1 MQERVVLTGLSSGM
15 WTSEHN
21 GVMTDFVMDTS
32 KQVLL
37 IYLDEQ
43 NGLMTCSTFPAFD
56 VAEMAYF
63 AREEY
68 AAITMENL
76 VEVFQFG
83 TIHGTYVDGLLRTMH
98 GLYAP
103 TFFENQL
110 WPDSKILCIFVVHIV
125 V

>member
-1 MQERVVLTGLSSGM
+1 MQERVVLTGLSSDM

-63 AREEY
+63 AREMHNHGELCGGTSVWHY
-68 AAITMENL
+68 PWNICGWL
-76 VEVFQFG
+76 VEDHAW
-83 TIHGTYVDGLLRTMH
+83 TLCTHLLRESAMTR
-98 GLYAP
+98 
-103 TFFENQL
+103 
-110 WPDSKILCIFVVHIV
+110 
-125 V
+125 